1 VHEGRLRRAWIACCL
16 SIVLLGSVASQA
28 SAASPVTAGADALRT
43 GWYPDQTSL
52 NSNLVTGGTFG
63 QLFSTSVTGQVYA
76 QPLLANGY
84 LLVATEDNWIYGLDP
99 ASGTV
104 RWSRNVGTPFNASDI
119 PCSDLTPHIG
129 ITGTPVVDP
138 DTNTAYFFSK
148 TYVSSTPAW
157 YMHAVDVT
165 TGAERPGF
173 PVRITGNADNN
184 SSLAFNAKY
193 EMQRPGLLLMNGV
206 VYAGFGG
213 HCDAEPYRGWVIGV
227 STSGTIKARWAT
239 PGSDSGSG
247 IWQSGSG
254 LVSDGAGQILFST
267 GNGDAPTGPIPG
279 SSPPADLGESIVRLT
294 VQSDGTLRPTDF
306 FAPYDAT
313 SLDGWD
319 ADLSSGGPVGL
330 PSPYFGTTSLPNL
343 LVTVGK
349 QGYVYLL
356 DRSNLGGI
364 GEGPSG
370 SDQVVQRIGP
380 YGGVWSKPAVWPGDG
395 GYVYI
400 PTASG
405 GNSDSGTSGYLL
417 VYHYGVN
424 GSGKPTLSKVATS
437 TDAFGFTSSAPV
449 VTSNGTTSGSAL
461 VWIVWS
467 PNGSGSGSQ
476 LRAYAPIPS
485 GGAPQLIWSAPVGQS
500 AKFNPPGI
508 GGNRV
513 YVGTRDGHVLGF
525 GAPVSAALSGSPV
538 TFPST
543 TVGSSS
549 QRNAVFTASR
559 DVTVTGVS
567 TTGAPFSAGTPTP
580 GLPASLHS
588 GDTITVPV
596 TFAPSSAGTAAGTLR
611 LATSAGQATTSL
623 SGNGQQPDPELSV
636 TPPAV
641 SFGGT
646 SVGGSLDGT
655 VTLSNVGGSAL
666 TVNSIGSVSAPF
678 SFSGAPGPGS
688 TIAPGD
694 SVTID
699 VHFDPTSTGTF
710 TDELEIDTDGGDA
723 SVGLS
728 GSAAPPGHLTID
740 PPSLTGWYVKVGQ
753 SDTRTFQVNNVGG
766 TAVSITKSKPP
777 ITGALSADPDIGEG
791 TGVPAGGS
799 VTGGVRFA
807 PTTPGPVSGE
817 WLITGSDDTGP
828 HSIPISA
835 SGVDLHSAAAAPAT
849 SATPNFTVSYSATD
863 NGGPG
868 LSRAELWVEV
878 PGDTQFRHIR
888 TDTAPGP
895 TGSFPY
901 TAQAG
906 NGTYRFRTAAG
917 DAAGL
922 YEGSSGGEA
931 DVVVNVSPFLGGGS
945 ALPSVTRLLLRPSS
959 FRAGPHGGALVTF
972 RASETGIVR
981 FRVDRRDRGHY
992 SARGRSWRRRTRR
1005 GTNSFRFAGTVGGR
1019 RLTPGLYRLVATPLA
1034 SDGFAGRSRSIR
1046 FRIEG

>member
-1 VHEGRLRRAWIACCL
+1 MACCL
-16 SIVLLGSVASQA
+16 SIVLLGSFASHA
-28 SAASPVTAGADALRT
+28 AAASPITAGNDALRT

-63 QLFSTSVTGQVYA
+63 QLFSRAVTGQVYG
-76 QPLLANGY
+76 QPLLAGGN

-99 ASGTV
+99 ASGAV
-104 RWSRNVGTPFNASDI
+104 RWSRNVGTPFNASDVG
-119 PCSDLTPHIG
+119 CSDLTPHIG

-138 DTNTAYFFSK
+138 NTNTAYFFSK
-148 TYVSSTPAW
+148 TYVSSNAAW
-157 YMHAVDVT
+157 YLHAVDVT
-165 TGAERPGF
+165 TGAERTGF

-184 SSLAFNAKY
+184 ASLAFNAQTQ
-193 EMQRPGLLLMNGV
+193 MQRTGLLLMNGV
-206 VYAGFGG
+206 VYAGFGS
-213 HCDAEPYRGWVIGV
+213 HCDVEPWHGWIIGV

-239 PGSDSGSG
+239 PGADSGSG

-254 LVSDGAGQILFST
+254 LVSDGSGQIIVST

-279 SSPPADLGESIVRLT
+279 NTPPAALGESIVRLT

-306 FAPYDAT
+306 FAPYDAAN
-313 SLDGWD
+313 LDSWD

-330 PSPYFGTTSLPNL
+330 PSQYFGTPSVPNL

-370 SDQVVQRIGP
+370 SDAVVQRIGP

-405 GNSDSGTSGYLL
+405 GTSASGSSGFLN
-417 VYHYGVN
+417 VFHYGVS

-461 VWIVWS
+461 VWIIWA
-467 PNGSGSGSQ
+467 PNGSGSGAQ

-485 GGAPQLIWSAPVGQS
+485 GGAPQLLWSAPIGQS
-500 AKFNPPGI
+500 SKFTPPGI

-525 GAPVSAALSGSPV
+525 GAPVNAVLSAPPV

-543 TVGSSS
+543 TIGDSSE
-549 QRNAVFTASR
+549 RDAVFTASA

-567 TTGAPFSAGTPTP
+567 TTGGAFSAGTPTP
-580 GLPASLHS
+580 GLPVTLHN

-596 TFAPSSAGTAAGTLR
+596 TFTPTTATMVAGSLKLDTN
-611 LATSAGQATTSL
+611 AGQVTTGL
-623 SGNGQQPDPELSV
+623 SGNGQAPDPQLSV

-646 SVGGSLDGT
+646 DVGGSLDGT
-655 VTLSNVGGSAL
+655 ATLSNVGGDPL
-666 TVNSIGSVSAPF
+666 TINSIGSVSAPF
-678 SFSGAPGPGS
+678 SVTGAPAAGS
-688 TIAPGD
+688 KIAPGD

-699 VHFDPTSTGTF
+699 VHFNPTTTGTF
-710 TDELEIDTDGGDA
+710 TDELVIDTDGGNA

-728 GSAAPPGHLTID
+728 GSAAPPGHLTLS
-740 PPSLTGWYVKVGQ
+740 PASLTGWYVKVGG
-753 SDTRTFQVNNVGG
+753 SDTRTFQVNNTGG
-766 TAVSITKSKPP
+766 TPFSITKSKPP
-777 ITGALSADPDIGEG
+777 ITGDFSANPDISEG
-791 TGVPAGGS
+791 TEVLAGGS
-799 VTGGVRFA
+799 VTGGVTFA
-807 PTTPGPVSGE
+807 PTVPGPQSSQ
-817 WLITGSDDTGP
+817 WLLTGDDDTGP
-828 HSIPISA
+828 HSIPINA
-835 SGVDLHSAAAAPAT
+835 SGVDIHSAASAPASSST
-849 SATPNFTVSYSATD
+849 GKFNVSYSAAD

-868 LSRAELWVEV
+868 LSSVELWVQV

-888 TDTAPGP
+888 TNTAPGA

-901 TAQAG
+901 IAQAG

-922 YEGSSGGEA
+922 YEGGSGGEA
-931 DVVVNVSPFLGGGS
+931 DVVVHVPPLLRAGGP
-945 ALPSVTRLLLRPSS
+945 LPSVTKLLLKPSS
-959 FRAGPHGGALVTF
+959 FRAGRHGGARVTF
-972 RASETGIVR
+972 KISAPGIVR
-981 FRVDRRDRGHY
+981 FRVDRRGRNGHY
-992 SARGRSWRRRTRR
+992 SSSGRTWKRRMRR
-1005 GTNSFRFAGTVGGR
+1005 GTNSFHFAGTVYGR
-1019 RLTPGLYRLVATPLA
+1019 RLSPGLYRLVVTPLA

-1046 FRIEG
+1046 FRILR